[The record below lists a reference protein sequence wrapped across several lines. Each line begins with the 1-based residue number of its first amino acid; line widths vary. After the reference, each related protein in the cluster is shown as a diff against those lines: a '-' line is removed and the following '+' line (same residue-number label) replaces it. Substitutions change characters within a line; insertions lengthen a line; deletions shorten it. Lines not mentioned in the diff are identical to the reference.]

1 MATRAMVNTYSA
13 WSTSRLVSEGTLRWL
28 FTIPH
33 WSLFEL
39 MDSPDDTVS
48 PQSRR
53 DVLAM

>member
-1 MATRAMVNTYSA
+1 MVNTYSA

-33 WSLFEL
+33 WSPFDL